1 MMTLVTSA
9 ADDPPDPTA
18 GENPWRGRRYFK
30 LVALL
35 GSLTA
40 IGPLTIDSYLP
51 AFPMLV
57 TDLPATESQVQA
69 TITGVLLGMGLGQ
82 LVIGPVSDTIGRRK
96 PLILGLLAHVVVSLL
111 IALTSSIEV
120 MIGLRVLQGLAG
132 AAVAVVVMAIIRDLF
147 SGIKAVELLSRMA
160 LVIGLGPIV
169 APNIGGLL
177 LGIGSWHL
185 IFVFLAVMGAV
196 LLALGWRALPETLA
210 PERRLQGGLQAALGA
225 YRTVLSDRRF
235 LAMLAVASTGSVTLF
250 SYIAGSA
257 FVLQDGFGLTPQQ
270 FALVFSVTGLGI
282 VVLSQINPTA
292 ARIFGMY
299 RVLTFS
305 VIATMAASIAMV
317 VLAWTQTG
325 GVWGFLVPVFVII
338 PMLGFN
344 MSNTT
349 ALAVENHARTAGT
362 ANALLGAGRFA
373 IAGAAAPLVGV
384 FSDGTAAPLGLMLV
398 VANGIGLAFLFF
410 LRKSA

>member
-1 MMTLVTSA
+1 M
-9 ADDPPDPTA
+9 
-18 GENPWRGRRYFK
+18 
-30 LVALL
+30 
-35 GSLTA
+35 
-40 IGPLTIDSYLP
+40 
-51 AFPMLV
+51 
-57 TDLPATESQVQA
+57 
-69 TITGVLLGMGLGQ
+69 
-82 LVIGPVSDTIGRRK
+82 
-96 PLILGLLAHVVVSLL
+96 
-111 IALTSSIEV
+111 
-120 MIGLRVLQGLAG
+120 
-132 AAVAVVVMAIIRDLF
+132 
-147 SGIKAVELLSRMA
+147 
-160 LVIGLGPIV
+160 
-169 APNIGGLL
+169 
-177 LGIGSWHL
+177 
-185 IFVFLAVMGAV
+185 
-196 LLALGWRALPETLA
+196 
-210 PERRLQGGLQAALGA
+210 QAALGA